1 MPPHPPGPLLVHRLP
16 PAPHFVGRDDELAD
30 LRGAWA
36 SSFRGV
42 LALVG
47 LGGAGKTA
55 VAARFLDELLAGQ
68 LGPRPDGVF
77 VWSFYQEPDAGLF
90 LEEAH
95 RYFTGGSAPAAAKG
109 AGLLHLLRG
118 ALAEGG
124 PHLLAL
130 DGLERVQRP
139 AGPDYGRVEDP
150 LLRGL
155 LTRIAEGAGRTM
167 ALITSRFPLTDLAAG
182 RAADSSGHLPLDVC
196 GLSRGA
202 AIDLLRRRGVVGD
215 DEALAALVER
225 YGSHALTLDHLGG
238 VIGQFLGGDPGR
250 APEAPDLADP
260 GADRQALRL
269 ARLLCAYEEHLP
281 PEELALLCRLCLLRR
296 GADEEHIRRLF
307 LCNPPVRLH
316 TARELAGQIERLPA
330 TTDYSAADL
339 GSFAEAVRDTIEAA
353 VCESPV
359 AGPEEA
365 FRQEVL
371 LAAAKVLEAH
381 SQTTGV
387 EVPELVR
394 CYANAPFGAI
404 DDRHP
409 LDADERH
416 RLLALWR
423 RYEEL
428 GRHAAVNAKPP
439 PILKKAFVESG
450 WGSPPAHS
458 FADFDPV
465 DIDRSFRRVKAG
477 LLQLTFKHFML
488 ARVRELC
495 RVCQRKWALAGP
507 LARLDD
513 DGLRRALAALADRH
527 LILRESDGSFSAHP
541 AVRDH
546 FGRLGTE
553 AERGEWHDLLREQ
566 MISLAHRPGR
576 QLPEDARTLD
586 LVEEAIHHALEVGR
600 RDEAEWL
607 YREVLGGMRHLAWK
621 LGETNRGL
629 RILRQF
635 DPCPDRSALAWHL
648 RALGELEEAYA
659 HEALPCFRA
668 DIRLLQGRLPQVA
681 VEGDGP
687 RGAVASFLMGRG
699 FRGGRTISLPPSV
712 LGCVVPRLQLLLY
725 LGRYSVAW
733 HTTGME
739 QLYGDFG
746 WGGEQA
752 RCRLLLAEL
761 WRRQSAGQS
770 AGLTE
775 AARQYL
781 AEASSWVL
789 HSGSAEHLALL
800 HLTRA
805 RLARSAGEGE
815 AAQWAADEGLH
826 VARQCG
832 LGLALVELLC
842 EQAEIALARSDPAA
856 AEDFACAA
864 LERAVADDCRF
875 AWGKAEALHL
885 WGRALF
891 ARERPAEARETLTK
905 ALRLS
910 RRLCDPRAGD
920 VEGLLAR
927 LGK

>member
-1 MPPHPPGPLLVHRLP
+1 MPPHPPEPLLVHRLP
-16 PAPHFVGRDDELAD
+16 PAPHFVGRDAELAR
-30 LRGAWA
+30 LRDAWA
-36 SSFRGV
+36 SGFRGV

-55 VAARFLDELLAGQ
+55 VAARFLDELLAGDV
-68 LGPRPDGVF
+68 GPRPDGVF

-124 PHLLAL
+124 PHVLAL

-150 LLRGL
+150 LLRGQ
-155 LTRIAEGAGRTM
+155 LTRIAEGAGRTV
-167 ALITSRFPLTDLAAG
+167 ALVTSRFPLTDLAAG
-182 RAADSSGHLPLDVC
+182 RAADPSGHRHLDVC
-196 GLSRGA
+196 GLSPDA
-202 AIDLLRRRGVVGD
+202 AIDLLRQRGVGGG

-238 VIGQFLGGDPGR
+238 VIGQFLGGDPRR

-269 ARLLCAYEEHLP
+269 ARLLRAYEEHLP

-296 GADEEHIRRLF
+296 AADEEHIRQLF

-316 TARELAGQIERLPA
+316 TGRALADSVRRLPVGEGPGRVRWRQTLA
-330 TTDYSAADL
+330 ESVQVEVEEAIAAAPL
-339 GSFAEAVRDTIEAA
+339 
-353 VCESPV
+353 
-359 AGPEEA
+359 AGPEEL
-365 FRQEVL
+365 FRGEVL
-371 LAAAKVLEAH
+371 DAVARCVAAQ
-381 SQTTGV
+381 SQTLGTDIEKLARLYASGAGAPTEERPLDGADRARLRHLCARYGLLWRHPSSPYAKAPQPLQEAFAKLGWGKPLPRVPADLDPSDVRHSLQRV
-387 EVPELVR
+387 EEELHGLAYKHAVLVR
-394 CYANAPFGAI
+394 
-404 DDRHP
+404 
-409 LDADERH
+409 
-416 RLLALWR
+416 
-423 RYEEL
+423 
-428 GRHAAVNAKPP
+428 
-439 PILKKAFVESG
+439 
-450 WGSPPAHS
+450 
-458 FADFDPV
+458 
-465 DIDRSFRRVKAG
+465 
-477 LLQLTFKHFML
+477 
-488 ARVRELC
+488 VRQLC
-495 RVCQRKWALAGP
+495 RLSQRKWALAGP
-507 LARLDD
+507 LAQLDG
-513 DGLRRALAALADRH
+513 DGLRRTLAALADRH
-527 LILRESDGSFSAHP
+527 LVLRESDGSFSVHP

-546 FGRLGTE
+546 FGRL
-553 AERGEWHDLLREQ
+553 AAASERGEWHDLLREQ

-586 LVEEAIHHALEVGR
+586 LVEEAIYHALEAGR

-607 YREVLGGMRHLAWK
+607 YRDVLGGLRHLAWK

-629 RILRQF
+629 RVLRQF

-681 VEGDGP
+681 AEGDDT
-687 RGAVASFLMGRG
+687 RTAVAAFLMGQTPR
-699 FRGGRTISLPPSV
+699 LPPAILS
-712 LGCVVPRLQLLLY
+712 CAVPRLQLLLY
-725 LGRYSVAW
+725 RGRYSVAW
-733 HTTGME
+733 HATGME
-739 QLYGDFG
+739 QLYGDMG

-752 RCRLLLAEL
+752 RWRLLLAEL
-761 WRRQSAGQS
+761 WRRQAD
-770 AGLTE
+770 T
-775 AARQYL
+775 AAAQKYL
-781 AEASSWVL
+781 DEASPWVL

-815 AAQWAADEGLH
+815 AAQRAADEGLH

-832 LGLALVELLC
+832 LGLALIELLC
-842 EQAEIALARSDPAA
+842 EHAEIALARSDPAA

-864 LERAVADDCRF
+864 LERAIAEDCRF
-875 AWGKAEALHL
+875 AWG
-885 WGRALF
+885 
-891 ARERPAEARETLTK
+891 
-905 ALRLS
+905 
-910 RRLCDPRAGD
+910 
-920 VEGLLAR
+920 
-927 LGK
+927 